1 VTAQQLRRLAEQAAY
16 AHDFFR
22 PTNPA
27 VARRFRGAAEVAL
40 ALADQLAEQE
50 HLAALRLDVEK
61 LKADLGPSVA

>member
-27 VARRFRGAAEVAL
+27 VARRFRDAAEVAS
-40 ALADQLAEQE
+40 ALADQLAEEE
-50 HLAALRLDVEK
+50 HLAALRLDVAN
-61 LKADLGPSVA
+61 LKADLGPSAA

>member
-1 VTAQQLRRLAEQAAY
+1 MTAQPLRRLAEQAAY

-27 VARRFRGAAEVAL
+27 VARRFRDAAEVAS
-40 ALADQLAEQE
+40 ALAVRLAEEE

-61 LKADLGPSVA
+61 LKADLGPSAA

>member
-1 VTAQQLRRLAEQAAY
+1 MTAQQLQRLAEQAAY

-27 VARRFRGAAEVAL
+27 AARRFRDASEAAS

-50 HLAALRLDVEK
+50 HLAALRLDVER
-61 LKADLGPSVA
+61 LKADLGPSAA

>member
-1 VTAQQLRRLAEQAAY
+1 MTAQQLRRLAEQAAF

-27 VARRFRGAAEVAL
+27 AARRFRDAAEAAS

-50 HLAALRLDVEK
+50 HLASLRLDIEK